1 MSTKELGTI
10 RDARV
15 FVEDHGILTS
25 YITIDFDSGGTQG
38 FGGLCLNNKKTAKS
52 YTDDICKIFGVKNLE
67 DIVGMKCYALRNF
80 DTWNEIIS
88 GIETLD
94 GKRFTH
100 YAWRKKMFPNYV
112 KHPLAEKLESL
123 NRDLE
128 YLKKRIVQTELEIA
142 SISEKFVDWG

>member
-10 RDARV
+10 KDARV
-15 FVEDHGILTS
+15 YVEHRDILTS

-38 FGGLCLNNKKTAKS
+38 FGGLNLGNKKIAKS
-52 YTDDICKIFGVKNLE
+52 YTDDICKAFGVKNLE

-80 DTWNEIIS
+80 STWNEIIC
-88 GIETLD
+88 GLETLD

-100 YAWRKKMFPNYV
+100 YAWRKKMFPEHT

-123 NRDLE
+123 NDDLE
-128 YLKKRIVQTELEIA
+128 YFKKKIEQTELEIA
-142 SISEKFVDWG
+142 GISEKFVDWG